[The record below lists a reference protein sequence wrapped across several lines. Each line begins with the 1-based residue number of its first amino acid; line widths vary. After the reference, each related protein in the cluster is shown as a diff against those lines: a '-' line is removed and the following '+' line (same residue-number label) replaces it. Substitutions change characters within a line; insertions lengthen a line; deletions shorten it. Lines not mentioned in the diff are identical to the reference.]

1 MSGVAPPRKTVRLAA
16 NSRLNSHVGFRRTP
30 VLVLMVGLALVGFVA
45 VLSTFASSGKYR
57 TILAIGD
64 VDNGFANALIAIN
77 PENGNLLK
85 AVPLP
90 NLENLPG
97 CVATQPKPYLYDM
110 VVDQD
115 RKVVFASLKAC
126 RGGTLSSSR
135 AIARFSLATGKFDG
149 YLEGLPDG
157 SSLMLHAQSGSVMA
171 LSASGT
177 QLWLYDITSNRVRH
191 KLNFTGKEVS
201 RFGTFSGNTSAAL
214 VFTDGVI
221 QQLDVISGAQKELLR
236 SNISFPK
243 AVGSDGRRALFVS
256 DALWAFGSAN
266 GTSQLV
272 GVTSAGTVKSY
283 PLGSIGTSLDYTP
296 DNSGLILATGC
307 PTGLACVAAPNRIYL
322 FDTAKGEF
330 RRNSQYDYLP
340 IQTSPGR
347 VRLDAS
353 QGQLLFDGVVAGA
366 SGSSQR
372 FLFSVDLE
380 ATQPTT
386 ARIPLTS
393 PVWES
398 VMLDAA
404 LLNTNSNTPAQEVP
418 AGVPSG
424 GGIGPGGIAQSPTP
438 MDEIERILG
447 VSIYDIDWNL
457 ISDDQIRAFGYD
469 PASVRREIARLKQL
483 RGDVGGV
490 GNSEVISCRLGDAQQ
505 AAQVAAIEKLIG
517 VPLATFDFSQVTDAQ
532 IQQFGYEPTSTR
544 RAVADY
550 QASVKATA
558 NNDPCANTFTKNE
571 FVVEQGSNQAGT
583 ASGTVTQVTATTRF
597 DLLSGG
603 WYLDIRWQAPGGA
616 AKFHIYGRDIHGHQ
630 QERRLAT
637 VSGLD
642 RSVRFGGFGRAA
654 FPPWHSEQYTVAI
667 VPEQVDGTTAVP
679 TAIKTDIRC
688 YVVWCSASAQK

>member
-1 MSGVAPPRKTVRLAA
+1 MGKAVAPKKYTRPAFIA
-16 NSRLNSHVGFRRTP
+16 SARRTP
-30 VLVLMVGLALVGFVA
+30 ALVLAAGLVLVGLVA
-45 VLSTFASSGKYR
+45 VLSSFASSNNYR

-64 VDNGFANALIAIN
+64 VENGFANALVAIN
-77 PENGNLLK
+77 PENGSLLK

-97 CVATQPKPYLYDM
+97 CAAVQPKPYLYDM

-126 RGGTLSSSR
+126 RGGTLSSSKSM
-135 AIARFSLATGKFDG
+135 ARFSLVTGKFEG
-149 YLEGLPDG
+149 YLEGLPEG
-157 SSLMLHAQSGSVMA
+157 SSLMLHPQSGTVMA
-171 LSASGT
+171 LSTSGT
-177 QLWLYDITSNRVRH
+177 QLWLYDIAANRVRH
-191 KLNFTGKEVS
+191 KLTFTGKEVS
-201 RFGTFSGNTSAAL
+201 RFGPFSGGTNAAI
-214 VFTDGVI
+214 VFTDGLI
-221 QQLDVISGAQKELLR
+221 RQIDVASGAQKDVLR
-236 SNISFPK
+236 SNISFPR
-243 AVGSDGRRALFVS
+243 AAGADGRRALFSS
-256 DALWAFGSAN
+256 DTLWTFGSAN

-272 GVTSAGTVKSY
+272 GVTSAGVVKSY
-283 PLGSIGTSLDYTP
+283 ALGSVGVSLDYTP
-296 DNSGLILATGC
+296 DKNGLIIATGC
-307 PTGLACVAAPNRIYL
+307 PTGLGCVSAPNRIYL
-322 FDTAKGEF
+322 FDTVKREF

-347 VRLDAS
+347 VRLDAG
-353 QGQLLFDGVVAGA
+353 QKQLLFDGVVAGA

-398 VMLDAA
+398 VLLDAA
-404 LLNTNSNTPAQEVP
+404 LLNTDSTTPVQEVP

-424 GGIGPGGIAQSPTP
+424 GGIGPGGIAQSPVP
-438 MDEIERILG
+438 IDEIERMLG

-457 ISDDQIRAFGYD
+457 ISDDQIRAFGYE

-483 RGDVGGV
+483 RGDAGGV
-490 GNSEVISCRLGDAQQ
+490 GNNEVISCRLGNAQQ

-517 VPLATFDFSQVTDAQ
+517 VSLATFDFSQVTDAQ
-532 IQQFGYEPTSTR
+532 IQQFGYEPTETR
-544 RAVADY
+544 RSVAAY
-550 QASVKATA
+550 QASVKTTA

-571 FVVEQGSNQAGT
+571 FVVEQGSNQAGA
-583 ASGTVTQVTATTRF
+583 ASGTVTQVTATAKF

-603 WYLDIRWQAPGGA
+603 WYSEIRWQAPGGA
-616 AKFHIYGRDIHGHQ
+616 TRFHIYGRDIHGHQ
-630 QERRLAT
+630 QERRLAS

-642 RSVRFGGFGRAA
+642 RSVRFGGFGRAT
-654 FPPWHSEQYTVAI
+654 FPPLHTEQYTIAI
-667 VPEQVDGTTAVP
+667 VPEQEDGSSGAP

-688 YVVWCSASAQK
+688 YVVWCSATPQK